1 MTNATDLAKMVPGF
15 EFLQSLMKGAGTGM
29 PNMGQWI
36 APTLDPKELDKRI
49 DELRTVRFWL
59 EQNANMLAATIQAL
73 EVQRM
78 TLSTLQTM
86 NLPLSDLRE
95 ALTMPTARAGGKAPD
110 PSRASAP
117 APESRARAGRG
128 ADAGAAPASRPSMID
143 PMQWWGALTQQFTQ
157 LATNAIK
164 DSTADAARHFA
175 GTVVRQSIDGA
186 GETLRKAADVATD
199 VATAPA
205 KAAARAAGVATDVAS
220 SVASGVASGLVAG
233 GAAPRT
239 GDAAR
244 KPSAAPGSARR
255 RAR

>member
-15 EFLQSLMKGAGTGM
+15 EFLQGLMKSAGTGM

-95 ALTMPTARAGGKAPD
+95 ALTMPTARAAGKAPD

-164 DSTADAARHFA
+164 DSTGDAARHLA

-186 GETLRKAADVATD
+186 GETLRKAADMATD

-205 KAAARAAGVATDVAS
+205 KAAARAAGMATGVAS
-220 SVASGVASGLVAG
+220 SLAA
-233 GAAPRT
+233 GAAAPDAK
-239 GDAAR
+239 GAAR
-244 KPSAAPGSARR
+244 KPSAAPAAARR